1 MEYSNPTGLPSV
13 SDIMEPFE
21 DTRWFQKHHAFRGNF
36 VHGWIGA
43 DLMGLMTPP
52 VPEQFEGYIKSY
64 LEFKPHIVKVILIEK
79 RLSSE
84 RGYCGGLDL
93 IAELDDVYNNCIT
106 YVDWKTSKAAY
117 KSWEARSGGYFG
129 LAIENG
135 IPVKAGATVRLREK
149 PTKTKG
155 YFPLVNFY
163 NEAEMRENHIDFLC
177 ALRTFNNVLN
187 YGKIYAS
194 YEPIEREY

>member
-21 DTRWFQKHHAFRGNF
+21 DTRWFNDFHSYRGDF

-43 DLMGLMTPP
+43 DLLGLFQPA
-52 VPEQFEGYIKSY
+52 VPEQFSGYIKSY
-64 LEFKPHIVKVILIEK
+64 LEFKPHIKEVVLVER
-79 RLSSE
+79 RLSSK
-84 RGYCGGLDL
+84 RGYCGQLDTVL
-93 IAELDDVYNNCIT
+93 LLDEVYNDCIT
-106 YVDWKTSKAAY
+106 LVDWKTSKAAY
-117 KSWEARSGGYFG
+117 KTWEARIGGYFG
-129 LAIENG
+129 LGIENG
-135 IPVKAGATVRLREK
+135 IPLKAGATVRLREEPIK
-149 PTKTKG
+149 KG

-177 ALRTFNNVLN
+177 AKRTFENVLS
-187 YGKIYAS
+187 YGKIYTS